1 VSHGQERGVSHDG
14 ELTTEGL
21 PEAVLFDLDGT
32 LIDSVPDIAA
42 AANELLAGHGLEALG
57 VDEVRLMV
65 GHGVSPLVRR
75 AFSARSVPLD
85 GEALEARVAQMMPIY
100 GRHLTNLTVVLPG
113 ALESLETL
121 ARAGVK
127 LAVVSNKPMPFTRA
141 ICDHYGFS
149 RHLGAVLGAQAHMPK
164 KPAPDMLHAALDA
177 MGAGRH
183 RAVMV
188 GDGAADVEAARAAG
202 LPVVIVRGGYGAEPA
217 ESFSPDLVIDSLA
230 DLAGALR
237 RLWLDLAL
245 AGTASPG

>member
-1 VSHGQERGVSHDG
+1 MNRADASTR
-14 ELTTEGL
+14 TGL

-42 AANELLAGHGLEALG
+42 ATNELLARHGLAALR

-75 AFSARSVPLD
+75 AFAARSVPLE

-100 GRHLTNLTVVLPG
+100 GRHLVNLTVVLPG
-113 ALESLETL
+113 ASDCLETL

-127 LAVVSNKPMPFTRA
+127 LAVVSNKPMPFTQA

-149 RHLGAVLGAQAHMPK
+149 RHVAVVQGAQPHMPK
-164 KPAPDMLHAALDA
+164 KPAPDMLLAALAA
-177 MGAGRH
+177 MGAARD

-188 GDGAADVEAARAAG
+188 GDGEADVAAARAAG
-202 LPVVIVRGGYGAEPA
+202 LPVVILRGGYGAEPA
-217 ESFSPDLVIDSLA
+217 ESLSPDLVIEGLA
-230 DLAGALR
+230 DLAEALR
-237 RLWLDLAL
+237 RLP
-245 AGTASPG
+245 PGRR